1 MNLLSTVKARLG
13 FTLGAMGIF
22 SCLIAVFGLTGLI
35 AAKNAHEETY
45 RLQLGSSIAISK
57 ASILLVRSALFVE
70 QVIADPTS
78 DQASKLLADA
88 GKLIESSNTWW
99 GKYSALPKQD
109 ADEIALAAKTQS
121 ERNTLQQSLLPLI
134 QDLSGP
140 NRANFDK
147 LRLKD
152 LAILLAKFNE
162 ANTALNNRQS
172 MLGQASFEKSSTAL
186 SFFLSGTSVA
196 IVLALL
202 IAAAAW
208 WWLNRSISLP
218 LDNARQHFARIA
230 QGDLSQRVHIDRHD
244 EFGQM
249 LRALDQ
255 MQTDLLNTMKVVRMG
270 ADAIA
275 NSSAEI
281 ASGNLDLS
289 HRTESQAASL
299 EETASVMEQLTA
311 TVQQNSE
318 NVKEANRLV
327 QIASNVAS
335 QSGEVVNSV
344 MATMEAINQSS
355 SKIVEIIS
363 VIDGIAFQTNILA
376 LNAAVEAARAGENGR
391 GFAVVAAEVR
401 ALAQR
406 SAVAA
411 KEIKGLIEESVS
423 KVKLGS
429 TQVHSAGTE
438 MHRVVGSVSEVTSIV
453 GQIAEA
459 SSEQAKGIAHVNAS
473 IAEMDQTTQQNA
485 ALVEEAAAAA
495 QAMQD
500 RSDELAQAAGRFKFP

>member
-13 FTLGAMGIF
+13 FTLAAMGIF
-22 SCLIAVFGLTGLI
+22 SCLIAVFGLSGLV
-35 AAKNAHEETY
+35 AARNAHDETY

-70 QVIADPTS
+70 QVIADPDA
-78 DQASKLLADA
+78 DQAAKVLTDA

-99 GKYSALPKQD
+99 EKYSALPKKD
-109 ADEIALAAKTQS
+109 SDEIALFQKTKS
-121 ERNTLQQSLLPLI
+121 EREALLQGLLPIL
-134 QDLSGP
+134 QYLSGP
-140 NRANFDK
+140 NKTSFDK
-147 LRLKD
+147 HRLKD
-152 LAILLAKFNE
+152 LALLLAKFNE
-162 ANTALNNRQS
+162 ANTALNNRQAK
-172 MLGQASFEKSSTAL
+172 LGEASFEKSSDAL
-186 SFFLSGTSVA
+186 SFFLAGTSAA

-208 WWLNRSISLP
+208 WWLNRSISIP
-218 LDNARQHFARIA
+218 LSNAKEHFARIA
-230 QGDLSQRVHIDRHD
+230 QGDLSQRVHIDRRD

-249 LRALDQ
+249 LGALDQ
-255 MQTDLLNTMKVVRMG
+255 MQTDLLNTMRVVRIG

-311 TVQQNSE
+311 TLQQNSE

-327 QIASNVAS
+327 QIASNVAL
-335 QSGEVVNSV
+335 QSGDVVNSV
-344 MATMEAINQSS
+344 MATMEAINHSS
-355 SKIVEIIS
+355 NKIVEIIS

-411 KEIKGLIEESVS
+411 KEIKVLIEESVS
-423 KVKLGS
+423 NVQLGS
-429 TQVHSAGTE
+429 SQVHNAGTE
-438 MHRVVGSVSEVTSIV
+438 MQRVVGSVNEVTAIV
-453 GQIAEA
+453 GHIAEA
-459 SSEQAKGIAHVNAS
+459 SSEQAKGIAHVNATIS
-473 IAEMDQTTQQNA
+473 EMDHTTQQNA
-485 ALVEEAAAAA
+485 ALVEQAAAAA

-500 RSDELAQAAGRFKFP
+500 RSDELAQAASRFKLP